1 MDPIRASVEQA
12 HDFPDDEAH
21 RRLES
26 VCESLRT
33 GMLKSYP
40 LTWKW
45 IDPRTLR
52 FDFKGEK
59 GEGGGTARLE
69 PGRVWIE
76 IDARY
81 KLPWYATVGLAQM
94 RVRDELGKALRDGF

>member
-1 MDPIRASVEQA
+1 MDRIRASVEQPHA
-12 HDFPDDEAH
+12 FPEDEAR
-21 RRLES
+21 RRLEA

-45 IDPRTLR
+45 VDPATLR

-69 PGRVWIE
+69 QGRVRIDL
-76 IDARY
+76 DARY
-81 KLPWYATVGLAQM
+81 TLPWYATVGLAEM
-94 RVRDELGKALRDGF
+94 RVRDELAKALRDRF